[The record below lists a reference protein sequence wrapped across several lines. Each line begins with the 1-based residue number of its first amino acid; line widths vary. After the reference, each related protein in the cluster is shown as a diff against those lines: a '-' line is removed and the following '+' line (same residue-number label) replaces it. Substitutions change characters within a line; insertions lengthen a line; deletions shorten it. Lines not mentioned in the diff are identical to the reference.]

1 MALVIQQEFFYT
13 IHYEFDPDIVEGMV
27 VAWSHTEDGR
37 QILTKA
43 DRAIHASGDIAGIAS
58 IISNTLVSEGFSSAP
73 FRGEI
78 RVHSNGGTFMTDQF
92 SSSVMAT
99 STRPHN
105 GDMSSAII
113 ETNDE
118 PSLRSGFLNTINH
131 SLTYGMGENSGLII
145 SQGLAALAENV
156 PTIGYSLGISTDHN
170 LSGTSVFPFN
180 TALPSGR
187 SRELLSFRYVHPQ
200 YPRTAN
206 NPIWRPGVQRGGP
219 LAQVANHRCEGCSN
233 GRIGFY
239 DYGINVSVACNQ
251 CGRVQILCAQC
262 RKENI
267 CKHCKPL
274 QPKKSSIILEASLMD
289 FDGGVALEL

>member
-1 MALVIQQEFFYT
+1 MLVIQQEFFYT

-99 STRPHN
+99 STRTHN
-105 GDMSSAII
+105 GDLSSAII

-118 PSLRSGFLNTINH
+118 PLASRFDFLNTINH

-145 SQGLAALAENV
+145 SKWLDGVVDNV

-170 LSGTSVFPFN
+170 
-180 TALPSGR
+180 
-187 SRELLSFRYVHPQ
+187 SRELLSFRYVHSQ
-200 YPRTAN
+200 DPRTAN

-219 LAQVANHRCEGCSN
+219 LAQVDNHRCEGCSN

-262 RKENI
+262 RQENI

-274 QPKKSSIILEASLMD
+274 QPPKSSIILETSLMD